1 MRNLYRS
8 LVVFLFGSFFLSSAV
23 AEVIFVRPGESG
35 SVWNGRSPVYSDLRQ
50 ALLDAEAGDE
60 IWVAAGTYKPTTGS
74 NRDISFELKE
84 GVKLYGGFVGNET
97 TRDQRDSYRNKTI
110 LSGNIGDQSVHTDNS
125 KSVVSAN
132 GSSVVITEA
141 TIIDGFIIED
151 GYAPNTWYGGGLY
164 LENASPRVVNV
175 WFRNNHAIMGGAVY
189 GDATSAAV
197 FANVIFSSNSSS
209 SAGGAVYA
217 QGAMTFYHCL
227 WYGNHN
233 AVASSAA
240 SLTEDASIYNS
251 IIWGNTSQSGTPV
264 VTAAN
269 VAYSIVQGGYDGPGN
284 LDTDPLFHVAE
295 NEDFRLNSGSPALE
309 TASNALVPLWLTK
322 DIAGSARIQGT
333 ADMGP
338 YEGAVKVPVTSKPAQ
353 GAVFEATETA
363 FTLEWGWTAAAPA
376 NIVSY
381 ELEYK
386 INGGSV
392 VSANTAMATSYQLS
406 GVTESGKISWRVA
419 AVDEN
424 GNYTW
429 SAWAQFFKK
438 RDHPVYVKPNGMGT
452 GKAWNDA
459 TNLQAAL
466 ADYILGDELWLAA
479 GTYRPTTTSNRNLA
493 FEIREGIKIYGGF
506 IGNESVRD
514 ARDWYRN
521 RTILSGDIGVPGN
534 TNDNSR
540 NVLIA
545 NGTAMA
551 PITGATI
558 IDGVVIEGGYN
569 SDNNSS
575 GAGILLNWAS
585 PTFVNVWFRN
595 NYAYQGGAVYGD
607 SNSQPVFVN
616 SLFTNNSS
624 TRYGGAVRAN
634 ARMEFANC
642 LFYGN
647 NTGDRGGAV
656 DNASSSTF
664 VAVNNSIAWNNS
676 AGSANPNFYAVEAK
690 NCIVE
695 GGYAGISILS
705 SDPLFLN
712 ASANDFRVNLKSP
725 AVDQGNIALLPSGIT
740 KDYKGNARVLNA
752 LIDLGPFEG
761 GIATP
766 LQVSPADREVVGLDN
781 GKVTLVWEWQSTVP
795 SDIQSYRIEYV
806 VNGGATNLV
815 DGINKINLSYEVS
828 GLYASDGVRWRVAVR
843 TTDNDLYYSPWSEF
857 YIERGHP
864 IYVKP
869 GATGTGNSWSDATD
883 LQTALQLAVFGDELW
898 VAAGVYKPTSG
909 SDRGIAFEIKEGL
922 KLYGGFSGTETSR
935 EQRNHLANQSVLSG
949 NIGDPDSNNDNS
961 YHVVI
966 IRGEVSVPVSSA
978 TVIDGFI
985 IEKGRASFAFSDNDK
1000 GGALIINNG
1009 SPLIINTVF
1018 RENYAFSGGAVAVLG
1033 NSSAPGFGNV
1043 VFLANESRDDGGAVY
1058 SNAYPEFYNSLWY
1071 GNTAGRW
1078 GGAVYGQTANRIKVV
1093 NSISRNSASQLSGD
1107 DIRNASVTAS
1117 IYLNAA
1123 GTGNFDIDPGFVDA
1137 EEGDFRVGPYAPVL
1151 DKGVEVPEWLET
1163 DFAGQPRI
1171 LNGKTDIGIYEGY
1184 LNTVVPES
1192 PADGEAAAPEDGLL
1206 TLKWKWYDSKP
1217 GDVSNYTLL
1226 YSLNGGEYEEVTDI
1240 AGEEYVLEGLQ
1251 SLDEVSWRVI
1261 SIHNDG
1267 SRRLGP
1273 VSEFKVNRGHPI
1285 YVKPNGN
1292 GAGTSWDDAAS
1303 LHEALFMAAETDILW
1318 LAAGYYLPVNKY
1330 PVDNDDRNVSFE
1342 LKSGISLIG
1351 GFAGTE
1357 TAIGQRDLLTNRTII
1372 TGDIGSPQA
1381 NADNSYHVL
1390 RAIGTPA
1397 NPLKGIVIDGVTIQ
1411 LGYSTSNGAGLF
1423 VENASLKVVNSK
1435 FLENVAATNGGAVS
1449 IDAGSEVVFA
1459 NVIFSGNSSGTA
1471 GGAVWAAGNVVFH
1484 NCLWYG
1490 NHAGYYGGALFAAS
1504 GQVYNSIFQGNI
1516 APNNPNIYGSTVTY
1530 SMIQGGYTGV
1540 GNIDANPLLN
1550 NPGEGDFMLRKESP
1564 AVDNGNAELLPDWL
1578 DFDYFGRPRIDGNG
1592 LDLGPIE
1599 GYIDMDLKAP
1609 RPVSPVDGTVLD
1621 KETTSVTVEWEWA
1634 STQPAGITGYDVEYR
1649 VNDDEFQVIT
1659 DITDMSRVIPDLKPG
1674 DEVRWRVRARKATEV
1689 LDWSDYF
1696 NFSIEESNFIFLPGA
1711 EAFDVNIWPNPMPVG
1726 GGELNIEVPGT
1737 LKHAVLRIYTI
1748 NGQMLQEHRG
1758 LTGNKFTID
1767 IVTLQPGVYLVVI
1780 EENGLGVGAEK
1791 LIVK

>member
-8 LVVFLFGSFFLSSAV
+8 LIIFLFGSFFLSSAV
-23 AEVIFVRPGESG
+23 AEVIYVRPGESG
-35 SVWNGRSPVYSDLRQ
+35 SLWNGKSPVYSELGQ
-50 ALLDAEAGDE
+50 ALLNAQAGDE
-60 IWVAAGTYKPTTGS
+60 LWVAAGIYKPTTGNDRS
-74 NRDISFELKE
+74 ISFELKE
-84 GVKLYGGFVGNET
+84 GVKLYGGFVGTET
-97 TRDQRDSYRNKTI
+97 NRDQRDPYKNKTI
-110 LSGNIGDQSVHTDNS
+110 LSGNIGDQSIHTDNS
-125 KSVVSAN
+125 RSVVNAD
-132 GSSVVITEA
+132 GSLVAITEA
-141 TIIDGFIIED
+141 AVIDGFIIEN
-151 GYAPNTWYGGGLY
+151 GYSPTTWYGGGLY

-189 GDATSAAV
+189 GDATSAAF

-240 SLTEDASIYNS
+240 SLTDDASIYNS

-269 VAYSIVQGGYDGPGN
+269 VTYSIVQGGYTGPGN

-309 TASNALVPLWLTK
+309 AANNALIPLWLTK
-322 DIAGSARIQGT
+322 DIEGNARIQGT

-338 YEGAVKVPVTSKPAQ
+338 YEGAVRVPVTTNPAE
-353 GAVFEATETA
+353 GAVFDASETA

-406 GVTESGKISWRVA
+406 GVIESGRISWRVA
-419 AVDEN
+419 AVDDN
-424 GNYTW
+424 DNRTW
-429 SAWAQFFKK
+429 SAWTHFFKK
-438 RDHPVYVKPNGMGT
+438 RGHPVYIRPNGMGT

-479 GTYRPTTTSNRNLA
+479 GTYRPTTTSNRNLS
-493 FEIREGIKIYGGF
+493 FEVKEGIKIYGGF
-506 IGNESVRD
+506 IGNESDRN

-521 RTILSGDIGVPGN
+521 RTILSGDIGAPGN
-534 TNDNSR
+534 TIDNSR
-540 NVLIA
+540 NVMIA
-545 NGTAMA
+545 NGTLAD
-551 PITGATI
+551 PITSATV

-569 SDNNSS
+569 ADNNSS

-585 PTFVNVWFRN
+585 PAFVNVWFKN
-595 NYAYQGGAVYGD
+595 NYAFQGGAVYGD

-624 TRYGGAVRAN
+624 TRYGGAVRAH
-634 ARMEFANC
+634 ARMEFDNC

-647 NTGDRGGAV
+647 STGDRGGAV

-676 AGSANPNFYAVEAK
+676 AGSANPNFYALEAK

-695 GGYAGISILS
+695 GGYPGISILA

-712 ASANDFRVNLKSP
+712 ASSNDFRINIKSP

-740 KDYKGNARVLNA
+740 RDYRGFDRVQNA
-752 LIDLGPFEG
+752 LVDIGPFEG
-761 GIATP
+761 GMATP
-766 LQVSPADREVVGLDN
+766 LQASPEDHEVVAAND
-781 GKVTLVWEWQSTVP
+781 GKVILIWEWQSPVP
-795 SDIQSYRIEYV
+795 NDIQSYRIEYK
-806 VNGGATNLV
+806 VNGGTTYTI
-815 DGINKINLSYEVS
+815 DGINKSVLSYEIS
-828 GLYASDGVRWRVAVR
+828 GLSSSDGVRWRVAVR
-843 TTDNDLYYSPWSEF
+843 NTDNDLYYSPWSEF
-857 YIERGHP
+857 YVERGHP

-869 GATGTGNSWSDATD
+869 GATGTGNSWGDATD
-883 LQTALQLAVFGDELW
+883 LQTALQMAIFGDELW
-898 VAAGVYKPTSG
+898 VAAGVYKPTAG
-909 SDRGIAFEIKEGL
+909 NDRGIAFEVEEGV
-922 KLYGGFSGTETSR
+922 KLYGGFSGTETSL
-935 EQRNHLANQSVLSG
+935 EQRNHLVHLSVLSG
-949 NIGDPDSNNDNS
+949 NIGDPASNNDNS
-961 YHVVI
+961 YHVVKI
-966 IRGEVSVPVSSA
+966 TGEVSIPISDE

-1071 GNTAGRW
+1071 NNTAGRW
-1078 GGAVYGQTANRIKVV
+1078 GGAVYGQTANRVKVI

-1107 DIRNASVTAS
+1107 DIRNATITAS
-1117 IYLNAA
+1117 IYLNAT
-1123 GTGNFDIDPGFVDA
+1123 GTGNFDIDPGFMDA
-1137 EEGDFRVGPYAPVL
+1137 EGGDFRVGPFAPVL
-1151 DKGVEVPEWLET
+1151 DKGVAVPEWLET
-1163 DFAGQPRI
+1163 DFSGQPRI
-1171 LNGKTDIGIYEGY
+1171 LNGKPDIGIFEGY

-1192 PADGEAAAPEDGLL
+1192 PVDGAAATPEGGLL
-1206 TLKWKWYDSKP
+1206 TLTWKWYDSKP
-1217 GDVSNYTLL
+1217 GDVSNYSLL
-1226 YSLNGGEYEEVTDI
+1226 YSVNGGEYDEVTDI

-1251 SLDEVSWRVI
+1251 PLDEVSWRVI
-1261 SIHNDG
+1261 SVHNDG
-1267 SRRLGP
+1267 SRRSGP
-1273 VSEFKVNRGHPI
+1273 LSEFKVNRGHPI

-1292 GAGTSWDDAAS
+1292 GAGTTWDDAAS
-1303 LHEALFMAAETDILW
+1303 LHDALFIATETDVLW
-1318 LAAGYYLPVNKY
+1318 IAAGIYFPAIS
-1330 PVDNDDRNVSFE
+1330 DRTVSFE
-1342 LKSGISLIG
+1342 LKSGISLFG
-1351 GFAGTE
+1351 GFGGTE
-1357 TAIGQRDLLTNRTII
+1357 TALEQRDLVNNHTILS
-1372 TGDIGSPQA
+1372 GDIGTKGS
-1381 NADNSYHVL
+1381 NNDNSHHVL
-1390 RAIGTPA
+1390 QAIGTSA
-1397 NPLKGIVIDGVTIQ
+1397 NQLSDIVIDGVTVE
-1411 LGYSTSNGAGLF
+1411 LAYSTATGGGLL
-1423 VENASLKVVNSK
+1423 VENASLRIVNSR
-1435 FLENVAATNGGAVS
+1435 FSGNYAATNGGAVS
-1449 IDAGSEVVFA
+1449 IDGGSEVVFA
-1459 NVIFSGNSSGTA
+1459 NVIFDGNSSGTA
-1471 GGAVWAAGNVVFH
+1471 GGAVWASGNAIFH
-1484 NCLWYG
+1484 NCLWYE
-1490 NHAGYYGGALFAAS
+1490 NSAGFYGGGLFAVS
-1504 GQVYNSIFQGNI
+1504 GLVYNSIYQSNT

-1530 SMIQGGYTGV
+1530 SMVLGGFTGV
-1540 GNIDANPLLN
+1540 GNIDANPLLT
-1550 NPGEGDFMLRKESP
+1550 NPGDGDFMLRKESP

-1578 DFDYFGRPRIDGNG
+1578 DFDYYGRPRVVGNG

-1609 RPVSPVDGTVLD
+1609 RPVSPVDGTVLG

-1634 STQPAGITGYDVEYR
+1634 ITQPSGISGYDVEYR
-1649 VNDDEFQVIT
+1649 VNDDEFQIIT
-1659 DITDMSRVIPDLKPG
+1659 DIADMSRVIPDLKPG
-1674 DEVRWRVRARKATEV
+1674 DEVRWRVRARRGVEL

-1711 EAFDVNIWPNPMPVG
+1711 EAFDVSIWPNPMPAG

-1737 LKHAVLRIYTI
+1737 LKNGVLRVYSIT
-1748 NGQMLQEHRG
+1748 GQLIQEVWE
-1758 LTGNKFTID
+1758 LSGNKFTVD
-1767 IVTLQPGVYLVVI
+1767 IVAVQTGVYMVVI
-1780 EENGLGVGAEK
+1780 EENGLGAGTQK
-1791 LIVK
+1791 LIVR